1 MASRAGAPTA
11 ESQGAPTAES
21 QDAPTASDGSE
32 KGALAKL
39 TRPWA
44 PRWKLTVPGGVF
56 RRDVTKLLGRKRV
69 RFWGSL

>member
-1 MASRAGAPTA
+1 MASRAGAATA
-11 ESQGAPTAES
+11 ESQGAPES
-21 QDAPTASDGSE
+21 QDAPTATDRRE
-32 KGALAKL
+32 KGALARL
-39 TRPWA
+39 TRLWT

>member
-1 MASRAGAPTA
+1 MASRAGAATA
-11 ESQGAPTAES
+11 ESQGAPES

-32 KGALAKL
+32 KGALARL
-39 TRPWA
+39 WA